1 MDENRDMD
9 RREMRRRRR
18 VRNQII
24 AYISLAVIVVAIVVG
39 AIVTVQHFTKKSADK
54 KQKEELAKQLEEL
67 EENEEPV
74 TISEPESVEVNPLD
88 AKIDACI
95 AEMPLEDKVAGLF
108 MITPEALTGVGTA
121 IKAGDGTKEALN
133 QYAVGGLVYF
143 SKNIQSQEQLTEMLA
158 NTKMYSKYPI
168 FLGVDEEGG
177 EVSRV
182 ADANIGAENVGSMA
196 DVGVGGDAQ
205 KAYDAGKTIGT
216 YLSGY
221 GFNLDFAPV
230 ADVLTNGDNKTIGS
244 RSFGTDAAVV
254 ASMIPSLVT
263 GMEETGISSCLKH
276 FPGLG
281 DTTVDTHDGMATTE
295 RTLEQFQAEEFT
307 AFQAGIDA
315 GADFVMVGHV
325 SAPALTG
332 DNTPASISKEVV
344 GILRNDLGFEGI
356 VITDALNMKAITEYY
371 TSDEAAIKAI
381 QAGAD
386 MILMPEDFEAAYNG
400 VLQAVQEGTISEERI
415 NESLKRIYRV
425 KYANSVEDSTSES
438 VEEST
443 SESVEESIEDNSAE

>member
-9 RREMRRRRR
+9 RREIRRRRR

-39 AIVTVQHFTKKSADK
+39 AIVTIQHFTKKSADK

-67 EENEEPV
+67 EESEEPV
-74 TISEPESVEVNPLD
+74 TISEPESVEVDPLD

-108 MITPEALTGVGTA
+108 MITPEALTGVDTA

-133 QYAVGGLVYF
+133 RYAVGGLIYF

-182 ADANIGAENVGSMA
+182 ADANIGVENVGSMA
-196 DVGVGGDAQ
+196 DIGAGGDAQ
-205 KAYDAGKTIGT
+205 RAYETGKTVGT
-216 YLSGY
+216 YLSGL

-230 ADVLTNGDNKTIGS
+230 ADVLTNADNTTIGS

-254 ASMIPSLVT
+254 ASMIPSFVT
-263 GMEETGISSCLKH
+263 GMEETGVSSCLKH

-307 AFQAGIDA
+307 AFKAGSDA

-325 SAPALTG
+325 SAPALAG
-332 DNTPASISKEVV
+332 DNTPASISKEVI

-371 TSDEAAIKAI
+371 TADEAAIKAI

-386 MILMPEDFEAAYNG
+386 MILMPEDFEVAYNG
-400 VLQAVQEGTISEERI
+400 VLQAVQEGTISEDRI

-425 KYANSVEDSTSES
+425 KYVDSVEDSTSES
-438 VEEST
+438 VDENGEE
-443 SESVEESIEDNSAE
+443 E

>member
-1 MDENRDMD
+1 MLAGVSEEIQRVMKGVSISMDENREMD
-9 RREMRRRRR
+9 RREIRRRRR

-24 AYISLAVIVVAIVVG
+24 AYVSLAVIVIAVVVG
-39 AIVTVQHFTKKSADK
+39 GIVTVKHFAKKSADK

-67 EENEEPV
+67 EESEEPV
-74 TISEPESVEVNPLD
+74 TISEPEQAEVNPLD

-108 MITPEALTGVGTA
+108 MITPEALTGVDTA
-121 IKAGDGTKEALN
+121 VKAGDGTKEALN

-143 SKNIQSQEQLTEMLA
+143 AKNIQTQEQLIEMLS

-168 FLGVDEEGG
+168 FLAVDEEGG

-182 ADANIGAENVGSMA
+182 ADAGIGVENVGKMA
-196 DVGVGGDAQ
+196 DIGAGGDTQ
-205 KAYDAGKTIGT
+205 KAYDAGKAIGT
-216 YLSGY
+216 YLSGF
-221 GFNLDFAPV
+221 GFNMDFAPV
-230 ADVLTNGDNKTIGS
+230 ADVLTNAENTTIGS
-244 RSFGTDAAVV
+244 RSFGSDAAVV
-254 ASMIPSLVT
+254 ASMVPSMVNGL
-263 GMEETGISSCLKH
+263 EETGVSSCLKH

-281 DTTVDTHDGMATTE
+281 DTTVDTHDAMATTE

-315 GADFVMVGHV
+315 GADFVMVSHV
-325 SAPALTG
+325 SAPALAG

-356 VITDALNMKAITEYY
+356 IITDALNMKAITEYY

-425 KYANSVEDSTSES
+425 KYADSVE
-438 VEEST
+438 
-443 SESVEESIEDNSAE
+443 

>member
-9 RREMRRRRR
+9 RREIRRRRR
-18 VRNQII
+18 IRNQII
-24 AYISLAVIVVAIVVG
+24 AYVSLAVIVIAVVVG
-39 AIVTVQHFTKKSADK
+39 GIVTVKHFAKQSADK

-67 EENEEPV
+67 EGSEEPV
-74 TISEPESVEVNPLD
+74 TISEPETVAEVNPLD

-108 MITPEALTGVGTA
+108 MITPEALTGVDTA

-143 SKNIQSQEQLTEMLA
+143 SKNIQSQEQLTEMLS

-168 FLGVDEEGG
+168 FLAVDEEGG

-182 ADANIGAENVGSMA
+182 AEAGIGAENVGNMA
-196 DVGVGGDAQ
+196 DIGASGDTQ
-205 KAYDAGKTIGT
+205 KAHDTAKILGT
-216 YLSGY
+216 YLYGF

-230 ADVLTNGDNKTIGS
+230 ADVLTNVDNTTIGN
-244 RSFGTDAAVV
+244 RSFGSDAAVV
-254 ASMIPSLVT
+254 ASMVSSFVN
-263 GMEETGISSCLKH
+263 GMEETGVSSCLKH

-307 AFQAGIDA
+307 AFQAGIDS

-325 SAPALTG
+325 SAPALAG
-332 DNTPASISKEVV
+332 DNTPASISREVV
-344 GILRNDLGFEGI
+344 GILRDDLGFEGI
-356 VITDALNMKAITEYY
+356 IITDALNMKAITEYY

-400 VLQAVQEGTISEERI
+400 VLQAVQEGTITEERI

-425 KYANSVEDSTSES
+425 KYADS
-438 VEEST
+438 VEE
-443 SESVEESIEDNSAE
+443 